1 VFRLTL
7 RNILRRKLRY
17 ALTTLAVVLGVA
29 FLSTSFFLTDHIRDT
44 FDELASD
51 IAGQSDLTIRT
62 SVGEGNRTNRL
73 PVPEGVLNFVSSDI
87 VGITA
92 IAPVVFVPQVA
103 PIVVGDD
110 GVAALIP
117 ARGPQFGGNHGEGS
131 ALSQIYLTAGRDPQW
146 LGSLN
151 EDPALVGEFAL
162 DNRSV
167 TINNMVLGEV
177 YSVSSPT
184 GNRDFTLV
192 GQFNFGAPDENKTVG
207 ASLSTF
213 EMRTA
218 QEFLNMEGLLTQVD
232 LLLDPGV
239 DASQVMAQV
248 QNGLDQAMEQFLLEL
263 PTYSPELQELLAPYF
278 GAILEVVP
286 AETIVDE
293 NQQAFDQFVSII
305 SNVLLAFAI
314 IAVVVSTFIINNTFS
329 IVLGQRVRE
338 LALLR
343 ALGATGRQVSRSVR
357 GEAVIIGTVATIIGL
372 IVGYFLAT
380 FLRFLLVV
388 LDFGNLPGALPV
400 RPRTIVVALLVGVGA
415 TLGSAIGP
423 SRKVR
428 TIPPVAALRDDVR
441 LTPAGLRRRLQAG
454 GFMTLAGIAL
464 LALGMAGDLATRPL
478 LLSLGLGALGTF
490 LGVYLLSPVIAR
502 PIADFVGWPI
512 QKLFKVPGRLA
523 RENAR
528 RSPRRTAATAAAL
541 TIGLAL
547 VSLAAV
553 VSDSMKATFVG
564 GIDESVRSDLF
575 IYTGNFDPMSGLP
588 DDLALGLRELTQNH
602 PELIDSLVVYRGGL
616 GAMVIEGSTKDVFSA
631 DLDHID
637 DHLDLKLIAGS
648 SASPPV
654 NGATESLLVHVDP
667 ADDLDLDIG
676 SLLVAEF
683 PGERSVTFSVG
694 GIFEDS
700 SMLGNWVVDNGT
712 FDRYLPRAIDNS
724 MSVAYNEAAGTE
736 QARFAVETVTN
747 EFPQATVQ
755 NSLELRK
762 SVEAQ
767 LDQLLAIITVFL
779 GLSLL
784 IAVLGITNTLAL
796 SVYERTRELGLL
808 RAVGMTRRQLRRMVR
823 WEAVIIALFGGLLGV
838 AMGVLFGLAAIAA
851 IPETFVDVVS
861 VPVAKL
867 LQYLVV
873 AGVFGLLAAI
883 LPARRAARLNVLEAI
898 SHH

>member
-51 IAGQSDLTIRT
+51 ISGKSDLTIRT
-62 SVGEGNRTNRL
+62 SVGEGSRMNRL
-73 PVPEGVLNFVSSDI
+73 PVPEGVLKFVTSDI
-87 VGITA
+87 DGVAAVSPGIL
-92 IAPVVFVPQVA
+92 VPQVA
-103 PIVVGDD
+103 PIVVGVD
-110 GVAALIP
+110 GVAAPIP
-117 ARGPQFGGNHGEGS
+117 GNGPQFGGNHGEIPE
-131 ALSQIYLTAGRDPQW
+131 LTQTYLTGGRAPQW
-146 LGSLN
+146 LGSLKD
-151 EDPALVGEFAL
+151 DPTLIGEFAL

-167 TINNMVLGEV
+167 TINNMVLGQV
-177 YSVSSPT
+177 YSVSSST

-207 ASLSTF
+207 ASISTF
-213 EMRTA
+213 ELRTA
-218 QEFLNMEGLLTQVD
+218 QEFLNMEGLLSQVD
-232 LLLDPGV
+232 ILLDEGA
-239 DASQVMAQV
+239 DAHQVMAEIQT
-248 QNGLDQAMEQFLLEL
+248 GLDQAMGQFLLDL
-263 PTYSPELQELLAPYF
+263 PTYSPEIQELLAPYF
-278 GAILEVVP
+278 GATLEVVTF
-286 AETIVDE
+286 ETIVDE
-293 NQQAFDQFVSII
+293 TQEDFDQFVSII
-305 SNVLLAFAI
+305 SSVLLAFAI

-357 GEAVIIGTVATIIGL
+357 GEAVIIGAVATVIGL
-372 IVGYFLAT
+372 VVGYFLAT
-380 FLRFLLVV
+380 FLRFLLVA
-388 LDFGNLPGALPV
+388 LDFGNLPGVLPI
-400 RPRTIVVALLVGVGA
+400 RPRTIVVATLVGVGA

-428 TIPPVAALRDDVR
+428 TISPVAALRDDVR
-441 LTPAGLRRRLQAG
+441 LTPTGLRRRLQVG
-454 GFMTLAGIAL
+454 GLMALSGVAL

-478 LLSLGLGALGTF
+478 LLSLGLGALGIF
-490 LGVYLLSPVIAR
+490 FGVYLLSPVIAR
-502 PIADFVGWPI
+502 PIADLLGWPI
-512 QKLFKVPGRLA
+512 EKLFKIPGRLA

-541 TIGLAL
+541 TVGLAL

-564 GIDESVRSDLF
+564 AMDESVRSDLF
-575 IYTGNFDPMSGLP
+575 IYTGSFDPMSGLP
-588 DDLALGLRELTQNH
+588 DNLALGLRDLTQNQ
-602 PELIDSLVVYRGGL
+602 PELIDSLVVYRGGI
-616 GAMVIEGSTKDVFSA
+616 GAMSIEDSVKDVFSA
-631 DLDHID
+631 DLAYLD
-637 DHLDLKLIAGS
+637 DHLDLQLVSGL
-648 SASPPV
+648 SANPPV

-667 ADDLDLDIG
+667 AGDLNLEIG
-676 SLLVAEF
+676 SLVVAEF

-694 GIFEDS
+694 AIFEDS

-712 FDRYLPRAIDNS
+712 FDRYLPRSIDNS
-724 MSVAYNEAAGTE
+724 MSVAFNEVANVE
-736 QARFAVETVTN
+736 QARFAVETISN
-747 EFPQATVQ
+747 EFPQATVE
-755 NSLELRK
+755 NSLELRQ
-762 SVEAQ
+762 SMEAQ

-823 WEAVIIALFGGLLGV
+823 WEAVIIALFGGVLGV

-861 VPVAKL
+861 VPMAKL
-867 LQYLVV
+867 LQYLVI
-873 AGVFGLLAAI
+873 AAVFGLLAAI